1 MPENEKIVEFNR
13 RYKGIPFEEYL
24 MRLTEYIKKEPEN
37 LFQISQERFAKA
49 LDEKFRESVN
59 AAQEALLSQAKENAA
74 VTDDVVEKW
83 NKLAPKQRKALDS
96 QLNIKQ
102 KKALDAYSNN
112 AMLLGQA
119 DTFSSF
125 DAYDFNSM
133 LYAWP
138 LWTSM
143 YMTSWVFAKI
153 IDRTGSDMIRNGW
166 KISINPDRLFRFVRM
181 NGKVYREDIT
191 PEYDMNSVYKK
202 QSEALSY
209 VISATKWMILYGGS
223 VMCMLD
229 SSITDIAD
237 YEKPLERIKK
247 GAKLNFVV
255 ADRWQGVVASS
266 EMVDDDESPDFNTPK
281 YYSIKM
287 PNGLY
292 YRFHHTRVA
301 RFVNGD
307 LPNFLKTMLLG
318 WGLPIGT
325 RIYNE
330 INRDER
336 IKNMITS
343 LLSKYNLEIVQTA
356 GMKAYMHGELTPEM
370 EADLDYKLA
379 MMNRYRHFNSMMF
392 LDKDDVYQRL
402 DGNVGG
408 LYQLFDSNTRAV
420 TGAASMPVVL
430 LYGDQSQGLSGSS
443 FDDLRLWDD
452 HLNSERGAKLRK
464 PIEKVTRWLLM
475 SEGIPSDSFS
485 INFNSSLPKTM
496 NEKIDE
502 TRAVLDMY
510 QQLMSMKLYDVEMVR
525 EELKERDDLLLGNQL
540 QITSKEELEEIEEE
554 AAEPIDE
561 YGDFGGG
568 MGGMGGTGGAGGGSA
583 GGSAGGGTDFDS
595 EPIDLSGTE
604 PGIEPSEPIQGDAP
618 IDQAVEPASEE
629 PTE

>member
-1 MPENEKIVEFNR
+1 MLENDKISEFSKR
-13 RYKGIPFEEYL
+13 FKGITFDEYL

-37 LFQISQERFAKA
+37 LFQTSQESFAKV
-49 LDEKFRESVN
+49 LDSKFRESIEINQKNLLAQAQVN
-59 AAQEALLSQAKENAA
+59 PL
-74 VTDDVVEKW
+74 VTEDVVDKW
-83 NKLAPKQRKALDS
+83 GKIKGAQKKALDTA
-96 QLNIKQ
+96 LTLKQ

-119 DTFSSF
+119 DTFSTF
-125 DAYDFNSM
+125 DSYDFNSM

-166 KISINPDRLFRFVRM
+166 KISINPDRLFRFIRKD
-181 NGKVYREDIT
+181 GKVYREDIT

-202 QSEALSY
+202 QSDVLSY
-209 VISATKWMILYGGS
+209 VISACKWMILYGGA

-229 SSITDIAD
+229 SSIKDIAE
-237 YEKPLERIKK
+237 YEKPLENIKK
-247 GAKLNFVV
+247 GARLNFVV
-255 ADRWQGVVASS
+255 ADRWQGVVASQ
-266 EMVDDDESPDFNTPK
+266 EKVDDDESPDFNTPM

-464 PIEKVTRWLLM
+464 PIEKITRWLLM
-475 SEGIPSDSFS
+475 SEGIPHDSFS

-510 QQLMSMKLYDVEMVR
+510 QQLISMKLYDVEMVR

-554 AAEPIDE
+554 VAEPVDE
-561 YGDFGGG
+561 YGEFGGG
-568 MGGMGGTGGAGGGSA
+568 GGSMGSS
-583 GGSAGGGTDFDS
+583 GGEFGGGTDNFGA

-604 PGIEPSEPIQGDAP
+604 TNMEPAEPVQGDAP
-618 IDQAVEPASEE
+618 IDMAVEPASEE

>member
-1 MPENEKIVEFNR
+1 MAKVNDIDKLTR
-13 RYKGIPFEEYL
+13 TRGITFDEYL
-24 MRLTEYIKKEPEN
+24 MRLTELIKAEPDN
-37 LFQISQERFAKA
+37 LFKMSTEKLAKS
-49 LDEKFRESVN
+49 LDEKFREGMEIT
-59 AAQEALLSQAKENAA
+59 QQALLEKATKGTQ
-74 VTDDVVEKW
+74 VTEETAREWKDLES
-83 NKLAPKQRKALDS
+83 NQRKALDS
-96 QLNIKQ
+96 QLNIEQ

-119 DTFSSF
+119 DTFGSF
-125 DAYDFNSM
+125 DSYDFNGM

-143 YMTSWVFAKI
+143 YMSSWVFAKI
-153 IDRTGSDMIRNGW
+153 IDRTSSDMVRNGW
-166 KISINPDRLFRFVRM
+166 KISINPQRQYRFISKDGRM
-181 NGKVYREDIT
+181 YREDIT

-202 QSEALSY
+202 QAN
-209 VISATKWMILYGGS
+209 VISYIIAATKWMILYGGAAL
-223 VMCMLD
+223 CLLD
-229 SSITDIAD
+229 SSVKDLKD
-237 YEKPLERIKK
+237 YEKPLERIPKS
-247 GAKLNFVV
+247 AKLNFVV
-255 ADRWQGVVASS
+255 ADRWQGVVASA
-266 EMVDDDESPDFNTPK
+266 ELVDDDQSPDYNTPK

-307 LPNFLKTMLLG
+307 LPNFLKQMLLG

-325 RIYNE
+325 RIFNE

-370 EADLDYKLA
+370 ESDLDYKLA
-379 MMNRYRHFNSMMF
+379 MINRYRHFNSMMF
-392 LDKDDVYQRL
+392 LDKDDMYQRL

-430 LYGDQSQGLSGSS
+430 LYGDQAAGLSGSS

-452 HLNSERGAKLRK
+452 HLASERGSKLRK
-464 PIEKVTRWLLM
+464 PVEKVTRWLLM
-475 SEGIPSDSFS
+475 SEDIPTDSYS
-485 INFNSSLPKTM
+485 VQFNSSLPKTM
-496 NEKIDE
+496 NERIDE

-510 QQLMSMKLYDVEMVR
+510 QQLISMKLYDIEMVR
-525 EELKERDDLLLGNQL
+525 NELKERDDLLLGNQL
-540 QITSKEELEEIEEE
+540 QLTSKEELEEIEE
-554 AAEPIDE
+554 AEEVDE
-561 YGDFGGG
+561 YDDFGD
-568 MGGMGGTGGAGGGSA
+568 MGGGSEDY
-583 GGSAGGGTDFDS
+583 SEPVE
-595 EPIDLSGTE
+595 EPIDLSAT
-604 PGIEPSEPIQGDAP
+604 
-618 IDQAVEPASEE
+618 SEE

>member
-1 MPENEKIVEFNR
+1 MSGDIDKLSR
-13 RYKGIPFEEYL
+13 TKGITFDEYL
-24 MRLTEYIKKEPEN
+24 MRLTELIKQEPEN
-37 LFQISQERFAKA
+37 IFKMSNDRFAKA
-49 LDEKFRESVN
+49 IDEGFRNSMEQV
-59 AAQEALLSQAKENAA
+59 QKHHLVEAMENAA
-74 VTDDVVEKW
+74 ITEEAAKAWSDLE
-83 NKLAPKQRKALDS
+83 PKQRKALDS
-96 QLNIKQ
+96 KLNPKQ

-125 DAYDFNSM
+125 DAYDFNGM

-166 KISINPDRLFRFVRM
+166 KISIDPTRTYQFFNIK
-181 NGKVYREDIT
+181 NKIYRKDIT
-191 PEYDMNSVYKK
+191 PEYDMGRVYKK
-202 QSEALSY
+202 QSEI
-209 VISATKWMILYGGS
+209 ISHAIAAVKWMILYGGS
-223 VMCMLD
+223 VLCLLD
-229 SSITDIAD
+229 SSIKDLVD
-237 YEKPLERIKK
+237 YEKPLNEIPK

-255 ADRWQGVVASS
+255 ADRWQGVVAST
-266 EMVDDDESPDFNTPK
+266 ELVGDDESPDYNTPK
-281 YYSIKM
+281 YYSVKM

-292 YRFHHTRVA
+292 YRFHHSRVA

-370 EADLDYKLA
+370 EANLDYKLA
-379 MMNRYRHFNSMMF
+379 MINRYRHFNSMMF
-392 LDKDDVYQRL
+392 LDKDDMYQRL

-430 LYGDQSQGLSGSS
+430 LYGDQSSGLSGSS

-464 PIEKVTRWLLM
+464 PIEKMTRWLLM
-475 SEGIPSDSFS
+475 SEGIPSENFS

-510 QQLMSMKLYDVEMVR
+510 QQLISMKLYDVEMVR
-525 EELKERDDLLLGNQL
+525 NELKERDDLLLGNQL
-540 QITSKEELEEIEEE
+540 QITSKEELEEIEE
-554 AAEPIDE
+554 AEGEVVDDYDD
-561 YGDFGGG
+561 YG
-568 MGGMGGTGGAGGGSA
+568 GGGSM
-583 GGSAGGGTDFDS
+583 GGSSGGSTDF
-595 EPIDLSGTE
+595 GTE
-604 PGIEPSEPIQGDAP
+604 TMDLGSDNPEMGPAEPIQGDAP
-618 IDQAVEPASEE
+618 IDLATEPATEE

>member
-1 MPENEKIVEFNR
+1 MPENDKIKEFTS
-13 RYKGIPFEEYL
+13 RYRGISFEEYL

-37 LFQISQERFAKA
+37 LFQTSQEQFAKA
-49 LDEKFRESVN
+49 LDEAFRASVN
-59 AAQEALLSQAKENAA
+59 TAQKHLLAQATVNAA
-74 VTDDVVEKW
+74 VTEEVADSW
-83 NKLAPKQRKALDS
+83 AKLPPKQRKALDEK
-96 QLNIKQ
+96 LNTKQ

-125 DAYDFNSM
+125 DSYDFNSM

-153 IDRTGSDMIRNGW
+153 IDRTGSDMIRAGW
-166 KISINPDRLFRFVRM
+166 KISINPERLFRFVRIKD
-181 NGKVYREDIT
+181 KVYREDIT

-202 QSEALSY
+202 QSEILSH
-209 VISATKWMILYGGS
+209 VISATKWMILYGGA

-229 SSITDIAD
+229 SSISDIAD

-266 EMVDDDESPDFNTPK
+266 ELVDDDESPDFNTPK

-292 YRFHHTRVA
+292 YRFHHSRVA
-301 RFVNGD
+301 RFINGD

-318 WGLPIGT
+318 WGLPLGT

-475 SEGIPSDSFS
+475 SESIPHESFS

-554 AAEPIDE
+554 VAEPVDE

-568 MGGMGGTGGAGGGSA
+568 GSMSGGGGS
-583 GGSAGGGTDFDS
+583 SSSGGTDEFGS
-595 EPIDLSGTE
+595 EPVDLSGTE
-604 PGIEPSEPIQGDAP
+604 TEMDPAEPLQGDAP
-618 IDQAVEPASEE
+618 IDMAPEPASEE
-629 PTE
+629 PAE